1 MWTVA
6 WQVQK
11 NINKKTNIS
20 FTKNAKKGL
29 SIPDTLRYILQIK
42 QNKYLRT
49 YKSFVLGNCRASFEG
64 VRFQKKS
71 AL

>member
-20 FTKNAKKGL
+20 FTENAKKGL
-29 SIPDTLRYILQIK
+29 SIPNILRYILQIK
-42 QNKYLRT
+42 QNKHL
-49 YKSFVLGNCRASFEG
+49 KIKVLF
-64 VRFQKKS
+64 
-71 AL
+71 